1 MNAIQF
7 TKDAEMYVTY
17 PDGSKQPLLRTDRAA
32 YNEGGSTANNIEQI
46 VFVPVN
52 EGQTQ
57 VEIEFNLDKSTGE
70 GFGFEI
76 IGAMCT
82 RRIEL
87 SPEVDYIQ
95 IVGSQNSSQR
105 NQGYI
110 DASTNSFNNDTDIW
124 TSETPGTSPAT
135 DPSDPTLGQ
144 YNEEIDHITITVDW
158 NEQAIFG
165 TYLWNAEVEGTGFL
179 YANDLVGEKTFTISE
194 FAAEVNFTTTIKFEV
209 SGRTIVKLPCPDHNN
224 QYDNKGQNYTIENYK
239 TIASTTRRLETGFTI
254 LATNQLA
261 TDAAP
266 ISGTV
271 DTDGY
276 LIVTANFTGAQQD
289 DFAVDIAGTV
299 FENNNHGN
307 SSGLS
312 LRETVTLPIAA
323 SETYSITSNE
333 GTTFTVRFKAKSTEL
348 SDSNSFNLIDS
359 GVTGSFSSN
368 TTFQELDLSHVVGA
382 NKTLVVLEVFGGT
395 DTGIDRPTNTAIGH
409 TLGDES
415 ADGVY
420 FRQNNSSIIQPGG
433 TNTNFSAL
441 TGGTSSA
448 LIDPLG
454 GGGVV
459 TVMTDV
465 TGKVEQRSTF
475 GGTVYYKV
483 QAYQG
488 IVSPSIPAGFQ
499 NASLTVNG
507 YQVLPGGLIMQWGE
521 YTDAD
526 IAHGEDFSVTFP
538 IPFPNALLQLNG
550 QPNDNAVDVTNNNMA
565 AYQRFITSDT
575 SGFTAEV
582 GSDGGGSMNM
592 TFQWNALGH

>member
-1 MNAIQF
+1 
-7 TKDAEMYVTY
+7 
-17 PDGSKQPLLRTDRAA
+17 
-32 YNEGGSTANNIEQI
+32 
-46 VFVPVN
+46 
-52 EGQTQ
+52 
-57 VEIEFNLDKSTGE
+57 
-70 GFGFEI
+70 
-76 IGAMCT
+76 MCT

-124 TSETPGTSPAT
+124 TSETPGTSPATDWSGVLPITIPDNVDKTVIRVQNDWNYNT

-194 FAAEVNFTTTIKFEV
+194 FAAASVSFTTTIKFEI

-224 QYDNKGQNYTIENYK
+224 AYDNKGQNYTIENYK

-499 NASLTVNG
+499 NASLNG